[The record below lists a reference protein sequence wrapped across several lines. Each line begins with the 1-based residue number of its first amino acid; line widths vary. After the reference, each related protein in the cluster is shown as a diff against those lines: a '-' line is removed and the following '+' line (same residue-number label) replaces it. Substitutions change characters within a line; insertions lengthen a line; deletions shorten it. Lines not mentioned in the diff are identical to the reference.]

1 MNQAK
6 TQSAK
11 AVRHALREIA
21 SPERAQSSKRFF
33 KTGPGEYAQGDQFI
47 GISVPDQRNI
57 AKQFRE
63 LELSQIKELLHD
75 PVHECRLTAI
85 FILVAQFKKTRTQEL
100 RKQLCEFLL
109 DNSAGINNWDL
120 VDSCAPQI
128 IGQYLL
134 GEKDRSLLLK
144 LAKSKNMWSQ
154 RMAVVANQSL
164 IKAGQFD
171 SILIIAEKLLN
182 HPHDLIHKAV
192 GWMLREVGDQDE
204 DVLRAFLKKYASTM
218 PRTMLRYAIE
228 KFPPVDRNKFMKM

>member
-1 MNQAK
+1 MNPAA
-6 TQSAK
+6 TPSAK
-11 AVRHALREIA
+11 AVRQALREIA
-21 SPERAQSSKRFF
+21 SPERAQSSQRFF
-33 KTGPGEYAQGDQFI
+33 KSGPGEYAEGDQFI
-47 GISVPDQRNI
+47 GVSVPDQRTI

-63 LELSQIKELLHD
+63 LELGQIKELLYD
-75 PVHECRLTAI
+75 PIHEYRLTAI
-85 FILVAQFKKTRTQEL
+85 FILVGQFKKARTQEL

-109 DNSAGINNWDL
+109 DNSSGVNNWDL

-154 RMAVVANQSL
+154 RIAVVANQSL

-171 SILIIAEKLLN
+171 SILIIAEKLLD

-192 GWMLREVGDQDE
+192 GWMLREVGEQDE
-204 DVLRAFLKKYASTM
+204 SILRAFLTKHAATM
-218 PRTMLRYAIE
+218 PRTMLRYSIE
-228 KFPPVDRNKFMKM
+228 KFSTADRTKFMNM